1 MPVKVFGLKFV
12 FYKFANFLCSE
23 IISNI
28 AKSVQIHDVKLEIW
42 YDFAMFEMILLYR
55 KTRVAEFAKSSKTGE
70 WEGVAQM
77 SNLLFNS

>member
-55 KTRVAEFAKSSKTGE
+55 KTHRVAEFAKS
-70 WEGVAQM
+70 
-77 SNLLFNS
+77 L